1 MRMPRAVAAL
11 CLVAGTLTPAV
22 ARAEADKEHKLLM
35 AEIRM
40 LQEEQQQLRQVLA
53 GLNDTL
59 KAINARLDQDAS
71 RTQKAFADQK
81 LIVEG
86 VAETSRVLREKADE
100 TNVRLSSMTQEL
112 QSLRQTVASMPTPS
126 TIAPVQPGEP
136 GATDPGAAPVTP
148 PAAGGANPPPPNV
161 SPTQLW
167 DRVYALYTAGQFD
180 LAIEGFQSY
189 IRGFPTSPL
198 ADDAQLYIGHSFY
211 SAGKYADAA
220 SALMKVITGYPQSDS
235 VPPAYYKLGLTYE
248 AMKQFE
254 AARRAFET
262 VIKNHNG
269 TAEAQ
274 LARQALVRVQ
284 DKKEDPEP

>member
-11 CLVAGTLTPAV
+11 VVAGTLMPAV

-71 RTQKAFADQK
+71 RNQKAFADQK
-81 LIVEG
+81 LVIEG

-112 QSLRQTVASMPTPS
+112 QSLRQTVASMPAPS
-126 TIAPVQPGEP
+126 VVPPGQPGDPAAAEP
-136 GATDPGAAPVTP
+136 GAAAATP
-148 PAAGGANPPPPNV
+148 PAAGGGNPPPPNV

-189 IRGFPTSPL
+189 IRAFPTSPL
-198 ADDAQLYIGHSFY
+198 ADDAQLYIGHSYY

-220 SALMKVITGYPQSDS
+220 SALQKVISGYPQSDS

-254 AARRAFET
+254 PARRAFET

-284 DKKEDPEP
+284 DKKEDPEH